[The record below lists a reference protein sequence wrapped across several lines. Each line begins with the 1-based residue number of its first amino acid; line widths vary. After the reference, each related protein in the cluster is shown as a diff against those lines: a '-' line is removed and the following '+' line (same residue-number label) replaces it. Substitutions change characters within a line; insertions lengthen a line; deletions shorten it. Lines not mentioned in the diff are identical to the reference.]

1 MHINTKMD
9 DPGSKR
15 TILFTL
21 IFMYKSRRFK
31 PTFFGTKADDFGTKR
46 TIKEKDQLTTWLSFN
61 KGEGGIWVSVS
72 SGQR

>member
-21 IFMYKSRRFK
+21 IFMYKSRRSKLTYFC
-31 PTFFGTKADDFGTKR
+31 TKVDDPGTKR
-46 TIKEKDQLTTWLSFN
+46 TIKEKDQKLFTTWLKPLETN
-61 KGEGGIWVSVS
+61 VSIRV
-72 SGQR
+72 RV